1 MGSVSSST
9 QGIPLDDIDYYS
21 SDYSLND
28 RVGISGL
35 EKQYDEVLKG
45 EKAKYKIN
53 GNHSISLVSSA
64 KRGDDIVLTID
75 IELQQAVDEILETEI
90 LRAKTE
96 GNTEYYK
103 GSYVVLSDPKTG
115 LRRVIPKRV

>member
-1 MGSVSSST
+1 MFLLLHKEFL
-9 QGIPLDDIDYYS
+9 LDDIDYYS

-90 LRAKTE
+90 LRAKR
-96 GNTEYYK
+96 K
-103 GSYVVLSDPKTG
+103 GILNITKEVMSPLSDPKTG
-115 LRRVIPKRV
+115 RYSSNLW